1 MRPDWVKIK
10 NHIYTYC
17 SVCLEIKVLYP
28 CSGVTGGMDPTVKL
42 VATTDVKPIY
52 FPSRSDSHVKRRKK
66 REESDSGGQVFF
78 SVTVY
83 FSPVSLGLQKM
94 KTTAA
99 AQQAESAPDSQ
110 HMVPQA
116 ETQL

>member
-1 MRPDWVKIK
+1 MSSEGKKGK
-10 NHIYTYC
+10 NQTAEDK
-17 SVCLEIKVLYP
+17 S
-28 CSGVTGGMDPTVKL
+28 
-42 VATTDVKPIY
+42 
-52 FPSRSDSHVKRRKK
+52 
-66 REESDSGGQVFF
+66 FF